1 MIRRELDHASKD
13 LQEKV
18 RTGEATAEVRTMSP
32 LFLVLHKCK
41 QSFIHFSRSM
51 MITSSNFKLINN
63 NKCETYIFIIVSL
76 VRQEL
81 FTYGA
86 IMIEKEYYSLA
97 IKSLNESIEKWE
109 GIDQEKAQIYNALG
123 FALQKIEKVRKKSY
137 LLST

>member
-1 MIRRELDHASKD
+1 M
-13 LQEKV
+13 
-18 RTGEATAEVRTMSP
+18 
-32 LFLVLHKCK
+32 
-41 QSFIHFSRSM
+41 
-51 MITSSNFKLINN
+51 
-63 NKCETYIFIIVSL
+63 SL

-137 LLST
+137 VLST